1 MRPLNLLISAHQ
13 GIWWW
18 GYIDDKSN
26 HQPRFIKWPAMP
38 GLVLSTWHDY
48 HSVLKAAERANTI
61 THSLQMRLH
70 EVNLPKVP
78 QSLTRRSEKQT
89 LSPLFPSLVGPPSH
103 HNASWVRDGLTNPE
117 TQPACPPHFCR
128 QVTEESL
135 AEHVSY
141 KMLRQGKTLIT
152 LQLLIKRA
160 KRGPGKHASSYR
172 WPRVERWLH
181 SVLSDLTSPSFS
193 FAHP

>member
-26 HQPRFIKWPAMP
+26 HQPTFIKWPAMP

-48 HSVLKAAERANTI
+48 HSVLKAAERAITI

-89 LSPLFPSLVGPPSH
+89 LSLRTPSIIPLSSRSPIPSQCQLSARRAHKPRNTACLPSSLLSPGNRGKFGRTCFLQ
-103 HNASWVRDGLTNPE
+103 NAS
-117 TQPACPPHFCR
+117 
-128 QVTEESL
+128 
-135 AEHVSY
+135 
-141 KMLRQGKTLIT
+141 
-152 LQLLIKRA
+152 
-160 KRGPGKHASSYR
+160 PG
-172 WPRVERWLH
+172 
-181 SVLSDLTSPSFS
+181 
-193 FAHP
+193 